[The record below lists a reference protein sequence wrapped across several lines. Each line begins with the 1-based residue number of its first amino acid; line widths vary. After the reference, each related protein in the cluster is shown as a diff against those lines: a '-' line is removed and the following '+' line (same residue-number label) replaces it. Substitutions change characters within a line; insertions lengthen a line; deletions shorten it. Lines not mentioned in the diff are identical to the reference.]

1 MSRLRPPSSAAQS
14 SRLKREV
21 DRARDLLSQSERAPA
36 KPLSFGTAMKTT
48 AALVAMASF
57 GLAGLAVGDPTP
69 IDSVAPRSAIDIRV
83 GRNAKS
89 GRVEIYGSIG
99 SRASVRRDK
108 DQVVIRLPGQQK
120 PDLGDIRARPPVG
133 VTGVDLRSDNRASE
147 IVLKVA
153 DGYDAR
159 FGRSDGAVYV
169 QFDVDPKP
177 DTKVLG
183 VNLQE
188 LTRLA
193 GKDGAPAT
201 GQTPNQANIS
211 KAANVPLVALQVESV
226 DGAKDIAFPFE
237 GPVAAAVF
245 RRGDSV
251 WVVFDSEVDLRLP
264 PELKDG
270 MTVQEAQW
278 TRNDGF
284 TALRLKAPGV
294 ALVTAAGDG
303 LTWRVRLGGR
313 SLATRSSEVV
323 ITRDDSAG
331 AGSLSV
337 TMAGATRVAWIR
349 DPGVGDRMAVI
360 TARAPIKSL
369 SAGRT
374 MIEASLASTAQGL
387 VVTQM
392 TPDVKVELSGDLVH
406 IWRPGGLTL
415 SAASAAGA
423 PKDGGLEYRAARYPS
438 LTNAEW
444 SETPSEGFLAR
455 YNALQARAADEAQD
469 GATAPS
475 KARLAMAR
483 FLVGQGMTYE
493 AQGLLDMLVRQSPS
507 ALLDPQVRGLRVA
520 AKMLSGRYTDAAG
533 DLSAPQMLIDPAAR
547 LWQGYADY
555 KAGNYA
561 DAVKAFKAG
570 AKAMD
575 AFPPQWRARLGA
587 AYAYAA
593 MQQKDKDT
601 AEVMIRYAVSQDV
614 PPLDKL
620 ATYLVNAQIIEASG
634 DKKRALK
641 VYRAVAKASDPGIAT
656 PAQVRAAM
664 LAFELKQAKPED
676 TLATLDS
683 LRFRWRGDATEL
695 EIVGSMGQ
703 IYLSMGHYREAMQ
716 VLRSGGQSFINTPE
730 GLKIHASLNQTFR
743 SLFLG
748 GMADGLQPV
757 EALGLF
763 YDFQDLTPQGADG
776 DEIVRRLVRR
786 LVDVDLLD
794 QAADLLEHQVNER
807 LDGVAKSSVATDLAA
822 IYLMDRNPQKALQTL
837 WNTRTTLLPKSV
849 LSERRVMESRALTE
863 LNEPDKALD
872 VLGNDASPDGD
883 DVRADI
889 YWRQQ
894 NWAKAAAV
902 LERRLGDRFKG
913 DAPLA
918 PGDESRLIRAG
929 IAYSQL
935 KDQAGLTRLSGR
947 WGKFIDKA
955 AAPDALRVALAPL
968 DGGDVSAKD
977 FASAATA
984 TDTFTGWVGGMKKR
998 FREKDNAA
1006 GKAKAA

>member
-1 MSRLRPPSSAAQS
+1 MPARTSP
-14 SRLKREV
+14 LKREV
-21 DRARDLLSQSERAPA
+21 DRARDLLGQIHHPVA
-36 KPLSFGTAMKTT
+36 KPLSFGAAMKTT

-57 GLAGLAVGDPTP
+57 GLAGLAVGDTTP
-69 IDSVAPRSAIDIRV
+69 IDSAAPRSAIDIRV

-89 GRVEIYGSIG
+89 GRVEIYGSVG

-108 DQVVIRLPGQQK
+108 DLVVIRLPGQQK
-120 PDLGDIRARPPVG
+120 PDLGDIRANLPVG
-133 VTGVDLRSDNRASE
+133 VTGVDLRSDARASE

-153 DGYDAR
+153 EGYDAR

-169 QFDVDPKP
+169 QFDADSKP
-177 DTKVLG
+177 DAKTIG
-183 VNLQE
+183 VNLQDLMKPAE
-188 LTRLA
+188 KA
-193 GKDGAPAT
+193 GESASSQAA
-201 GQTPNQANIS
+201 NQANIS
-211 KAANVPLVALQVESV
+211 KAANVPVVALQVEAI
-226 DGAKDIAFPFE
+226 DGGKDIAFAFE

-270 MTVQEAQW
+270 MTVQDAQW

-284 TALRLKAPGV
+284 TALRMKAPGV

-313 SLATRSSEVV
+313 SLATRSSEVIV
-323 ITRDDSAG
+323 TRDDTAG

-337 TMAGATRVAWIR
+337 TMAGATRIAWIR

-369 SAGRT
+369 SAGRN
-374 MIEASLASTAQGL
+374 MIEASLASTAQGV

-392 TPDVKVELSGDLVH
+392 TPDVKVELAGDLVH

-415 SAASAAGA
+415 SAVSAIAE

-438 LTNAEW
+438 LINAEW

-455 YNALQARAADEAQD
+455 YNALQARAADETQQ

-483 FLVGQGMTYE
+483 FLIGQGMTFE
-493 AQGLLDMLVRQSPS
+493 ALGLLDMLVRQNPN
-507 ALLDPQVRGLRVA
+507 ALVDPQVRGLRVA
-520 AKMLSGRYTDAAG
+520 AKMMSGRYRDAAG
-533 DLSAPQMLIDPAAR
+533 DLSAPQMLVDPSAR

-555 KAGNYA
+555 MAGNYA
-561 DAVKAFKAG
+561 DAVRAFKAG

-575 AFPPQWRARLGA
+575 AFPPQWRATLGA
-587 AYAYAA
+587 AYAYSA
-593 MQQKDKDT
+593 MQEKDMDM
-601 AEVMIRYAVSQDV
+601 AQVMIRYAVSQDV

-620 ATYLVNAQIIEASG
+620 AAYLVNAQIIEASG
-634 DKKRALK
+634 DKARALN
-641 VYRAVAKASDPGIAT
+641 VYRAVAKASDDAIST
-656 PAQVRAAM
+656 PARVRAAM
-664 LAFELKQAKPED
+664 LAFELKQAKPEE

-683 LRFRWRGDATEL
+683 LRFRWRGDKTEM
-695 EIVGSMGQ
+695 EIVGNMGQ

-716 VLRSGGQSFINTPE
+716 VLRTGGQQFANSPE
-730 GLKIHASLNQTFR
+730 GLKISNALNQTFR
-743 SLFLG
+743 ALFLG
-748 GMADGLQPV
+748 GQADGLQPV

-763 YDFQDLTPQGADG
+763 YDFQELTPQGADG
-776 DEIVRRLVRR
+776 DEMVRKLVRR

-794 QAADLLEHQVNER
+794 QASALLEHQVNER
-807 LDGVAKSSVATDLAA
+807 LDGVAKSAVAADLAA

-837 WNTRTTLLPKSV
+837 WNTRTTLLPKSIMA
-849 LSERRVMESRALTE
+849 ERRVLEARALTE

-872 VLGNDASPDGD
+872 VLGSDASADAD

-894 NWAKAAAV
+894 SWAKAGAV
-902 LERRLGDRFKG
+902 LERRLGERYKAEG
-913 DAPLA
+913 PLA
-918 PGDESRLIRAG
+918 AGDEGRLIRAG
-929 IAYSQL
+929 IAYSL
-935 KDQAGLTRLSGR
+935 MKDTAGLKRLSER
-947 WGKFIDKA
+947 WGKFIDTA
-955 AAPDALRVALAPL
+955 SSPDALRVALAPL

-998 FREKDNAA
+998 FRDKDNAT
-1006 GKAKAA
+1006 GKKPAAPAAKTA